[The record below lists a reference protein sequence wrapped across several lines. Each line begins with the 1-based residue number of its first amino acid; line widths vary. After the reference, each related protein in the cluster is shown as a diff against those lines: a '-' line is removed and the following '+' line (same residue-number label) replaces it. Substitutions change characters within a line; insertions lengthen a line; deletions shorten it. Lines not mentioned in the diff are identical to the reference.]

1 MKDSLK
7 YDVFTL
13 TLLVLLTASSGLMAS
28 GKAAGFVLALILAI
42 AACVKV
48 LLVVWQFMEM
58 RQAHRAWL
66 VLVGVVLLVYLGLV
80 VGFGTR

>member
-7 YDVFTL
+7 YNVFTL
-13 TLLVLLTASSGLMAS
+13 ALLVLLTASSGLMAA
-28 GKAAGFVLALILAI
+28 GEKTGFVLALTLAI

-58 RQAHRAWL
+58 RWAHRAWL
-66 VLVGVVLLVYLGLV
+66 ALVGLVLLVYLGLLAV
-80 VGFGTR
+80 LR

>member
-7 YDVFTL
+7 YNGCTL
-13 TLLVLLTASSGLMAS
+13 ALLVLLTASSGLMAAGEKS
-28 GKAAGFVLALILAI
+28 GFVLALTLAI

-58 RQAHRAWL
+58 RQAHRAWW
-66 VLVGVVLLVYLGLV
+66 VLVGVVLAVFLGLIIALS
-80 VGFGTR
+80 

>member
-7 YDVFTL
+7 YNVFTL
-13 TLLVLLTASSGLMAS
+13 ALLVLLTASSGLMAA
-28 GKAAGFVLALILAI
+28 GEKTGFVLALTLAI

-58 RQAHRAWL
+58 RQAHRAWW
-66 VLVGVVLLVYLGLV
+66 VLVGVVLAVFLGLIIALS
-80 VGFGTR
+80 